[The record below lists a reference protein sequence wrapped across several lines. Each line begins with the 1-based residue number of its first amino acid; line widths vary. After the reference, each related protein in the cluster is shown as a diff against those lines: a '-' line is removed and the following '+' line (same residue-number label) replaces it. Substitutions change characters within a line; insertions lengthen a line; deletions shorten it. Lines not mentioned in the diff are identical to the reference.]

1 MQKSWLVVR
10 LVHGKMMGEGGS
22 RTLAVAKRNKDA
34 SQSLSTDKQTRE
46 VPVLML
52 V

>member
-1 MQKSWLVVR
+1 MQKSRLVPR
-10 LVHGKMMGEGGS
+10 LVHGKMMGEGSS
-22 RTLAVAKRNKDA
+22 RTLAVAKRSKEA
-34 SQSLSTDKQTRE
+34 SQSLSADKQTHQ